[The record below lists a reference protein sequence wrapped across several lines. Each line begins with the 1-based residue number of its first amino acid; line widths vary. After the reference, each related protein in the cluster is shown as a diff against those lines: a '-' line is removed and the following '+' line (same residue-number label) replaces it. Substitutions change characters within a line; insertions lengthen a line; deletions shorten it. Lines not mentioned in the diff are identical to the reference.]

1 MGKPQIPAGELGRI
15 DVKLLPSG
23 RYRARASSRDDGGN
37 LHRLGATA
45 ESEELARGEVR
56 RQAMALSTGGFG
68 GLAPTSTVADA
79 VELWLPQI
87 LTRAKTGSLTYSTYE
102 SYETTARLVILP
114 RCGGVRLDRLTVG
127 RCDRILQKILE
138 DESISKARHARAV
151 LSLVCG
157 YAVRDDAMVA
167 NPVRDVQRLPTTP
180 KKESALTTE
189 QLTSIRAL
197 MQQWRVTREDGPRP
211 NYRILIDGMEIMLG
225 TSIRIGECLAL
236 RRCDVDMTT
245 LPPTLVVNGT
255 IVSTKAEGIH
265 RKDSP
270 KRSRQ
275 RRSIALPSMA
285 AAAVRRRLAL
295 AEPDAEASL
304 FPTKTGRSLS
314 VSNYERLLRSFIA
327 DERSNLVRL
336 GVDVDEYT
344 THIYR
349 RTAATLVERAA
360 GITLASRLLGHANEQ
375 TTRNSYVVT
384 ADLVDPVTAEILD
397 AVLGA

>member
-1 MGKPQIPAGELGRI
+1 MGKPQIPAGELGKI
-15 DVKLLPSG
+15 DVKRLPSG
-23 RYRARASSRDDGGN
+23 RYRARASTRDDSGA

-45 ESEELARGEVR
+45 ETEERARTEVR

-68 GLAPTSTVADA
+68 GLSPSNTVAEA

-87 LTRAKTGSLTYSTYE
+87 LTRAKTGSITYSTYE

-127 RCDRILQKILE
+127 RCDRILQKILDE
-138 DESISKARHARAV
+138 ESISKARHARAV

-157 YAVRDDAMVA
+157 YAVRDDAMVS

-180 KKESALTTE
+180 KKESTLTTE
-189 QLTSIRAL
+189 QLNNIRKL
-197 MQQWRVTREDGPRP
+197 MQQWRITREDGPRP

-225 TSIRIGECLAL
+225 TSIRIGECLGL

-245 LPPTLVVNGT
+245 LPPTLIVNGT

-295 AEPDAEASL
+295 AEPDPEASL
-304 FPTKTGRSLS
+304 FATKSGRSLS

-327 DERSNLVRL
+327 DERANLVKL
-336 GVDVDEYT
+336 GVDADEYT

-349 RTAATLVERAA
+349 RTAATLIERAA

-397 AVLGA
+397 AVLGG